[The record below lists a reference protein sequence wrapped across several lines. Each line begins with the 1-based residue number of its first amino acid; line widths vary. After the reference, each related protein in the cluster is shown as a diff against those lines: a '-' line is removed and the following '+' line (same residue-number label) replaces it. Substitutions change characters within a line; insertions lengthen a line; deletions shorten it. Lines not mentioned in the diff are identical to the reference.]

1 MSFLSQAI
9 RPIRYDR
16 TITSQSMEKQTTMF
30 FDEITETDEIDN
42 PLQDSIRLTYNSDT
56 NTLNWIT
63 SGNSSYL
70 SFQVKFN
77 GTTTTVSS
85 TTRIFSL
92 SSLASN
98 TFYSFQIV
106 GTTSFGSL
114 IQSNP
119 VSITTPAIH
128 PTNFTIS
135 SQNITTSSFDLT
147 YSKTDGDATNFTF
160 QPSITT
166 TSLNSNT
173 PYSVYATMTYEING
187 TPYTLQSNTITVLTL
202 YNPPIINSFT
212 SPSKDH
218 NEITLNLQT
227 SFNDSDDTNRV
238 IEIYKDGVLHT
249 SLNQSDTSFT
259 ITGLSQNTTY
269 SIQLKLQWYFN
280 AVQQTSIDSNI
291 LSITTD
297 QLNPT
302 NPYFEIQ
309 SKTTNSITIHNI
321 DYGNDD
327 GATRLSN
334 NIFLDGVLQTSSIQ
348 TSFTFPGLNEGQS
361 YNIKITKTVQGTASF
376 YEFERDITT
385 FVNASPATNNVS
397 RTTLISSQP
406 SNRLQWTINTWG
418 DQTPT
423 SIQLIDASNS
433 SIIATLS
440 TTETIYNHTPL
451 TENTTYLYK
460 IRKNYTAGYNESSII
475 TLHTYHFAQTDTINS
490 FVTDFDEI
498 TVNIN
503 SAPNNDATPT
513 SIKIQYKKST
523 ESSYTSQNIIYG
535 STIAGLSQNTS
546 YDFRI
551 QKTTR
556 IETTDFVNTS
566 PVLTTST
573 AHRPEKATISLN
585 TATSSSLTFDVS
597 QGAMNDGVL
606 EFVKFQVKNAS
617 NTWDTIETLTPTTT
631 NVLLTGLTS
640 ATKYDV

>member
-1 MSFLSQAI
+1 
-9 RPIRYDR
+9 
-16 TITSQSMEKQTTMF
+16 
-30 FDEITETDEIDN
+30 
-42 PLQDSIRLTYNSDT
+42 
-56 NTLNWIT
+56 
-63 SGNSSYL
+63 
-70 SFQVKFN
+70 
-77 GTTTTVSS
+77 
-85 TTRIFSL
+85 
-92 SSLASN
+92 
-98 TFYSFQIV
+98 
-106 GTTSFGSL
+106 
-114 IQSNP
+114 
-119 VSITTPAIH
+119 
-128 PTNFTIS
+128 
-135 SQNITTSSFDLT
+135 
-147 YSKTDGDATNFTF
+147 ATNFTF

-166 TSLNSNT
+166 TSLSSNT
-173 PYSVYATMTYEING
+173 EYSVYATMTYEING

-218 NEITLNLQT
+218 NEITLNFQT

-249 SLNQSDTSFT
+249 SLNQSDTSS
-259 ITGLSQNTTY
+259 IISGLTQNTTY

-385 FVNASPATNNVS
+385 FVNASPATNNGS
-397 RTTLISSQP
+397 ITTLISSQP

-490 FVTDFDEI
+490 FVEDFEQI

-503 SAPNNDATPT
+503 SAPNNDGTPM

-523 ESSYTSQNIIYG
+523 ESTYSSQNIIYG
-535 STIAGLSQNTS
+535 TTVSGL
-546 YDFRI
+546 
-551 QKTTR
+551 
-556 IETTDFVNTS
+556 
-566 PVLTTST
+566 
-573 AHRPEKATISLN
+573 
-585 TATSSSLTFDVS
+585 
-597 QGAMNDGVL
+597 
-606 EFVKFQVKNAS
+606 
-617 NTWDTIETLTPTTT
+617 
-631 NVLLTGLTS
+631 
-640 ATKYDV
+640 